1 VDRVTAS
8 APTTPTPATPPAAPA
23 PRALDKRNIVEV
35 HDLKVHF
42 PIRAG
47 IFKSVKG
54 TVKAVDGVDFEV
66 RRGETLGLVGESGCG
81 KSTIGRAMIRL
92 REPTAG
98 QVYFDGVDLGSLD
111 TNALR
116 AMRRRM
122 QIIFQDPYGSLDP
135 RMTVASIINEPLEVH
150 NLAEGKGGKRERVAE
165 LLRLVG
171 LDPAFV
177 SRYPHEFSGGQRQR
191 IGVARALAVEPEFI
205 VCDEPISALDVS
217 IQAQVLNLLTDLR
230 ERLGLT
236 YLFVAHDLSVVKHIS
251 DRVAVMYLGK
261 IVEVGPPDQ
270 LYTTPGHPYT
280 RALLSA
286 VPVPDPN
293 AERKRKR
300 VILKGDV
307 PSPVNPPPGCRFHTR
322 CWLYERL
329 GQPENCRTVEPLLT
343 VLEGEHRVACHYA
356 DEALKTDVGIAHIAD
371 RPVRHGTPAK
381 AIASLAAVGI
391 DIDAPKEPVLEAP
404 VAEALDQTLL
414 TSTTPL
420 EGFQAPESVEDA
432 EPPKDS

>member
-1 VDRVTAS
+1 VDQLTATIGAS
-8 APTTPTPATPPAAPA
+8 AALRPHEAAN
-23 PRALDKRNIVEV
+23 LVEV
-35 HDLKVHF
+35 DDLKVHF
-42 PIRAG
+42 PIRSG
-47 IFKSVKG
+47 IFKTVQG
-54 TVKAVDGVDFEV
+54 TVKAVDGVTFDV

-92 REPTAG
+92 REPTSG
-98 QVYFDGVDLGSLD
+98 TVRFDGVDLTTLKTG
-111 TNALR
+111 ALR
-116 AMRRRM
+116 KMRRRM

-135 RMTVASIINEPLEVH
+135 RMTVGSIVSEPIETHHLASG
-150 NLAEGKGGKRERVAE
+150 AAKKERVAE
-165 LLRLVG
+165 LLGLVG
-171 LDPAFV
+171 LDPKYV

-230 ERLGLT
+230 SRLGLT

-261 IVEVGPPDQ
+261 VVEIGPPDQ
-270 LYTTPGHPYT
+270 LYAAPGHPYS

-286 VPVPDPN
+286 VPVPDPVS
-293 AERKRKR
+293 ERKRKR

-329 GQPENCRTVEPLLT
+329 GKPENCRTIDPPLE
-343 VLEGEHRVACHYA
+343 VLSGEHRAACHYA
-356 DEALKTDVGIAHIAD
+356 AEALKTDVGIAHLDLSSSI
-371 RPVRHGTPAK
+371 RRGTPDSALALLK
-381 AIASLAAVGI
+381 AGKAVEVTEAEKAAA
-391 DIDAPKEPVLEAP
+391 APA
-404 VAEALDQTLL
+404 ADTGAA
-414 TSTTPL
+414 
-420 EGFQAPESVEDA
+420 G
-432 EPPKDS
+432 